1 MSFKPSPLQTQ
12 PSATTDMLKKNVG
25 FRGSIPFGKS
35 GNKASDYEPSGFRD
49 ITLAEKFNFVTQQPQ
64 IAIFL
69 STYEGENYLADQL
82 DSILSQ
88 NYTRWKIYARDDCSS
103 DNTISILEGFHKTH
117 LSKID
122 IKSNQKNSGFI
133 SNFLS
138 MVCDQTIQAEL
149 YAFADQDDVWEEDKL
164 QRAVEWISTIPKDCP
179 ALYCSRTI
187 TVNEDNVAEGF
198 SPLFSKKPSFANAI
212 VQSIGGGNTMV
223 FNKAARDLIASAGA
237 DVKIASHDWWSYILV
252 SGCGGEVF
260 YDPHP
265 SIRYRQHS
273 NNFIGTNNSM
283 KARLNRICMLFQDRF
298 KTWNQ
303 GHIDSLSKISHRLT
317 NENLKTLDDFTQA
330 RKGALPQRLLKL
342 KKSNV
347 YRQTLLG
354 NIGLVA
360 ACILK
365 KL

>member
-1 MSFKPSPLQTQ
+1 MSFKPSPFPKR
-12 PSATTDMLKKNVG
+12 PSVTADMLKKDVGYLGRVSFENSTANVRD
-25 FRGSIPFGKS
+25 FERS
-35 GNKASDYEPSGFRD
+35 GLRD
-49 ITLAEKFNFVTQQPQ
+49 INLAEKFNFISPQPN

-69 STYEGENYLADQL
+69 STYEGQNFLADQL
-82 DSILSQ
+82 DSILNQ
-88 NYTRWKIYARDDCSS
+88 NYSKWKIYARDDCST
-103 DNTISILEGFHKTH
+103 DNTFSILQRFHKTH

-138 MVCDQTIQAEL
+138 MVCDQTIQADL
-149 YAFADQDDVWEEDKL
+149 YAYADQDDVWEEDKL
-164 QRAVEWISTIPKDCP
+164 QRAVEWISKIPKERP

-187 TVNEDNVAEGF
+187 TVNENNVAEGY
-198 SPLFSKKPSFANAI
+198 SPLFSRKPSFANAI

-223 FNKAARDLIASAGA
+223 FNKAARDLIAAAGA

-260 YDPHP
+260 YDTHP

-273 NNFIGTNNSM
+273 NNFIGTNNSVM
-283 KARLNRICMLFQDRF
+283 ARLSRVCMLFQNRF
-298 KTWNQ
+298 KNWNQ
-303 GHIDSLSKISHRLT
+303 DHIDSLSKISHRLT
-317 NENLKTLDDFTQA
+317 KENLKTLGDFTQA
-330 RKGALPQRLLKL
+330 RDGTLPQRLLKL
-342 KKSNV
+342 KRSNV